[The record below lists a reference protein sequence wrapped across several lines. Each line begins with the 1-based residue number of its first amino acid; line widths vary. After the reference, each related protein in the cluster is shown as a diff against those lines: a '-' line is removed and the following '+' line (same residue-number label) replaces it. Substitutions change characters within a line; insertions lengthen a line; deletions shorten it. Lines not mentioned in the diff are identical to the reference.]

1 MNRLMWVLH
10 AMVSTTLMGI
20 GVTAVLAANLPGWQ
34 PIAIAAAIGFV
45 VALPVSWLV
54 ARKIEMLTAP
64 KG

>member
-1 MNRLMWVLH
+1 MRRASLIRVK
-10 AMVSTTLMGI
+10 TG
-20 GVTAVLAANLPGWQ
+20 PRK

-54 ARKIEMLTAP
+54 ARKIETLTAP

>member
-10 AMVSTTLMGI
+10 AMVATTLMGA

-45 VALPVSWLV
+45 AALPVSWLI
-54 ARKIEMLTAP
+54 ARRIEALTAP

>member
-45 VALPVSWLV
+45 VALPVSWLI
-54 ARKIEMLTAP
+54 ARKIETLTAP

>member
-54 ARKIEMLTAP
+54 ARKIETLTAP
-64 KG
+64 RG

>member
-10 AMVSTTLMGI
+10 AVVSTTLMGI
-20 GVTAVLAANLPGWQ
+20 GVTAVLAANMQGWK
-34 PIAIAAAIGFV
+34 PIVIAAAIGFV

-54 ARKIEMLTAP
+54 ARKIEALTAP

>member
-20 GVTAVLAANLPGWQ
+20 GVTAVLATNLPGWQ

-54 ARKIEMLTAP
+54 ARKIETLTAP

>member
-10 AMVSTTLMGI
+10 AVVATTLMGV
-20 GVTAVLAANLPGWQ
+20 GVTAVLAANMQGWK

-45 VALPVSWLV
+45 VAFPVSWLI
-54 ARKIEMLTAP
+54 ARKIETLTAP

>member
-1 MNRLMWVLH
+1 
-10 AMVSTTLMGI
+10 MGI

-45 VALPVSWLV
+45 VALPVSWLI
-54 ARKIEMLTAP
+54 ARKIETLTAP

>member
-34 PIAIAAAIGFV
+34 PIAIAAGIGFV

-54 ARKIEMLTAP
+54 ARKIETLTAP

>member
-20 GVTAVLAANLPGWQ
+20 GVTAVLAANLPGWK

-54 ARKIEMLTAP
+54 ARKIETLTAP